1 MSAPE
6 LQLLIG
12 DRLFGGWT
20 SIDVRLGVERMANT
34 FDLGLVDLEPAFLG
48 ERPIRRGQACSVRI
62 GKQTLITGYVDDDE
76 AGGDAESFRMGARGR
91 DRTGDLVDCSADW
104 QSGEWK
110 DQTLLQI
117 AKDLCAP
124 FGVRVTDTSGVSTKL
139 PTWQIQPGET
149 VAENLQR
156 AARVIGVLLI
166 ADGKGGLRIAKASRQ
181 RIATPLQRPG
191 NIAVSNARRSFLD
204 RFSHY
209 QIVGQQPMSG
219 TTGYNENAT
228 EVSGSATDSAIGRH
242 RPLKVVADDN
252 LTPEMSQQ
260 RADWEKRVRAGRS
273 LQVSITVSDWFHAD
287 GLWLPDRIVAVRDDV
302 IDVDQDLYISDV
314 QYLLDGSGQRAVLSL
329 TLPEAFDVIPIPD
342 ISTL

>member
-1 MSAPE
+1 MNDTE
-6 LQLLIG
+6 LQLLVG
-12 DRLFGGWT
+12 DQLFGGWT

-34 FDLGLVDLEPAFLG
+34 FDLGLVDKTADFIG
-48 ERPIRRGQACSVRI
+48 DRPIRRGQACTVRI

-76 AGGDAESFRMGARGR
+76 AGYDAEGYRMGARGR

-104 QSGEWK
+104 QSGEWS
-110 DQTLLQI
+110 DQTLLQV
-117 AKDLCAP
+117 AQNLCAP
-124 FGVRVTDTSGVSTKL
+124 FSVKVTDTSGVTTKL

-181 RIATPLQRPG
+181 RIATPLQG
-191 NIAVSNARRSFLD
+191 GVNIVAPSARRSFLD

-228 EVSGSATDSAIGRH
+228 EVSGTASDAAIGRH

-273 LQVSITVSDWFHAD
+273 LQVSITVADWWHAD

-314 QYLLDGSGQRAVLSL
+314 QYLLDESGRRAVLSL

-342 ISTL
+342 SSVI